1 MSMFGNQANPQEEFA
16 KAVKT
21 VESVLGGF
29 GLDPGRARLHTT
41 DGSTAWT
48 ATRGSAE
55 VLIFLN
61 PAQNNGPN
69 FMRCVSPIWRL
80 PAGSAD
86 QLNAVLRKLLELNG
100 RDLFGCAFGLM
111 KDDVV
116 LVSERVCKDMDRA
129 EVEDILR
136 NIGAAADHY
145 DDWLTAQFGGV
156 RLADL
161 RKAAAP
167 AG

>member
-1 MSMFGNQANPQEEFA
+1 MNMFAQANPQEEFA
-16 KAVKT
+16 KAVKV

-29 GLDPGRARLHTT
+29 GLDPNRSRLNTT
-41 DGSTAWT
+41 DGSTAWSVL
-48 ATRGSAE
+48 RGSAE

-80 PAGSAD
+80 PQGTPD
-86 QLNAVLRKLLELNG
+86 QLNAIMRKLLELNG
-100 RDLFGCAFGLM
+100 RELFGCAFGLM
-111 KDDVV
+111 RDDVV
-116 LVSERVCKDMDRA
+116 LVSERVCKDMDRG

-136 NIGAAADHY
+136 NIGATGDHF
-145 DDWLTAQFGGV
+145 DDWLVTQFGGT

-161 RKAAAP
+161 RR
-167 AG
+167 GG